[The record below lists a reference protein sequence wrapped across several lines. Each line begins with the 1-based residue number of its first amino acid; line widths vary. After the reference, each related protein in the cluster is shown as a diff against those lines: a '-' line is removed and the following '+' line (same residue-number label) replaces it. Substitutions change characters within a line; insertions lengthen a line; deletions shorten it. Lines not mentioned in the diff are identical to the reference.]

1 MKQIKKEMSEHR
13 LGEIQN
19 VMDVNKLNCKTILHN
34 QIIHLQALVVQT
46 LDSTIHC
53 INHYPPDNYLGNQLQ
68 YPLDRDLSI
77 R

>member
-13 LGEIQN
+13 LAEIQN
-19 VMDVNKLNCKTILHN
+19 VMDVNKLKCKTILHN
-34 QIIHLQALVVQT
+34 HIIHLQALVVEM

-53 INHYPPDNYLGNQLQ
+53 INHYPPDNYLGNQLCC
-68 YPLDRDLSI
+68 PLDRDLSI